1 MVLDGIDL
9 EIPQRQVTALVGSSG
24 AGKSSLLRLLN
35 RLDDPSEGEI
45 LYRERPLVAYPV
57 RELRC
62 RVGFVFQTPVMF
74 PGTVRENLRRAAE
87 LAGTTGPDLEERME
101 EALRLSEVE
110 PALAERPGER
120 LSVGQRQR
128 ANLAR
133 ALMTAPEV
141 LLLDEPTSALDPET
155 ADRLMETIRRLCGE
169 AGLTVVLVTHR
180 FAEARRVSDL
190 TVVLDHGRLLETGPT
205 AELFAGATHP
215 RVRALLE
222 REG

>member
-1 MVLDGIDL
+1 
-9 EIPQRQVTALVGSSG
+9 
-24 AGKSSLLRLLN
+24 
-35 RLDDPSEGEI
+35 I
-45 LYRERPLVAYPV
+45 LYRDRPLAEYPV

-87 LAGTTGPDLEERME
+87 LADTAGPDLEERME
-101 EALRLSEVE
+101 EALRLSELDLT
-110 PALAERPGER
+110 LADRPGER

-133 ALMTAPEV
+133 ALMTAPET

-155 ADRLMETIRRLCGE
+155 ADRLMETVLRLCRE

-180 FAEARRVSDL
+180 FTEARRVSDL

-205 AELFAGATHP
+205 AALFARAAHP
-215 RVRALLE
+215 RVRALLQ